1 MREKYDVKEVVIKWL
16 RQDILSVGE
25 QAVLD
30 ELLATTEGRELLMKF
45 KEEDWVRKESTKLN
59 AKLNDALWNKIL
71 TGLRRGETPE
81 VRGID
86 SLAYPKPR
94 INRGLGW
101 KIAAAVVV
109 LLASAAAYWG
119 LTHPTIATSKDN
131 EPNIAV
137 AGLPGGDRAI
147 LTLADGRQINLDSSA
162 NGLVADQGNVTISKT
177 ASGQLAYKTLVGKP
191 IAPGF
196 NILTTPRAGQF
207 SLALPD
213 GSKVWLNNGSSLR
226 YPVYFRGDIRN
237 VELKGEGYFEI
248 AKNPKMP
255 FTVDVRQS
263 GAGDNGGSVQVLGTS
278 FNIMAYPDEN
288 EQRTTLVTG
297 SLGVTGGKGQDV
309 ILNPGDQAVLDATGN
324 SEILHHVNAQEVTAW
339 TAGYFHF
346 NHSGLESTM
355 RQLVRWYDIDQ
366 VIYEDKARLS
376 GQEFTGKIQRN
387 LPLEV
392 VLKGLQN
399 EHVHFKLD
407 GRILTVLP

>member
-1 MREKYDVKEVVIKWL
+1 MKDKFDVKEVVIKWL
-16 RQDILSVGE
+16 RQDILSAGE
-25 QAVLD
+25 QAVID
-30 ELLATTEGRELLMKF
+30 ELLATPEGRELLMKF
-45 KEEDWVRKESTKLN
+45 KEEDWVRKESIKLN

-71 TGLRRGETPE
+71 ASLHRGETRE

-86 SLAYPKPR
+86 TLAYPEPR
-94 INRGLGW
+94 INRGWGW

-109 LLASAAAYWG
+109 LLASGAAYWG
-119 LTHPTIATSKDN
+119 LTHPTTATSKGN
-131 EPNIAV
+131 EPNTAI

-162 NGLVADQGNVTISKT
+162 NGVVADQGNVTISKT
-177 ASGQLAYKTLVGKP
+177 ASGQLAYKTLEGKP
-191 IAPGF
+191 IAPAF
-196 NILTTPRAGQF
+196 NTLTTPRAGQF

-226 YPVYFRGDIRN
+226 YPVYFSGDSRN

-255 FTVDVRQS
+255 FKVDVRHS
-263 GAGDNGGSVQVLGTS
+263 GAGDDGGSVQVMGTS
-278 FNIMAYPDEN
+278 FNIMAYADEN
-288 EQRTTLVTG
+288 EQRTTVVTG
-297 SLGVTGGKGQDV
+297 SIGVTGKGEEIV
-309 ILNPGDQAVLDATGN
+309 LKPGDQAVLDVTGN
-324 SEILHHVNAQEVTAW
+324 EEILHHVNTQEVTAW

-346 NHSGLESTM
+346 DHSGLESTM

-366 VIYEDKARLS
+366 VVYKDKSKLT

-399 EHVHFKLD
+399 EHVHFILD
-407 GRILTVLP
+407 GRILTVMP